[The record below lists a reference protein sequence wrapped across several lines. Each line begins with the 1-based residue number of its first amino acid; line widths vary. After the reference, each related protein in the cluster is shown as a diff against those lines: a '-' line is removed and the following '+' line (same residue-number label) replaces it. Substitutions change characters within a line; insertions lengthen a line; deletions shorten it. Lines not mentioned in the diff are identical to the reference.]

1 MAETTTNYEAVKRLL
16 LALGYVR
23 PGSVVRRF
31 MPCGKA
37 GCRCMQTPPCLH
49 GPYYQWT
56 RKDGGKTVT
65 RRLTESEAEL
75 CRAWQANHRQLRALV
90 RRLEKLSL
98 RETDKILGAISK
110 R

>member
-1 MAETTTNYEAVKRLL
+1 MSDPETDYEAIKRLL
-16 LALGYVR
+16 LPLGYVR

-31 MPCGKA
+31 MPCGKP
-37 GCRCMQTPPCLH
+37 GCRCMQDPPALH

-56 RKDGGKTVT
+56 RKEGGKTVT
-65 RRLTESEAEL
+65 RRLTEPQARL
-75 CRAWQANHRQLRALV
+75 CREWQANHRELRAIV

-110 R
+110 T

>member
-1 MAETTTNYEAVKRLL
+1 MAETTADYEAIKRLL
-16 LALGYVR
+16 LALGFVR

-37 GCRCMQTPPCLH
+37 GCRCMQDPPLLH

-65 RRLTESEAEL
+65 RRLTEAEARL
-75 CRAWQANHRQLRALV
+75 CREWQANHRRLRALV